1 MSAKSSAPGRKA
13 AGLMDLDISEN
24 GDPKRQRFQSIR
36 RKPFARCEREVIM
49 YVEEKMGT
57 RSATMIWLCGLTILN
72 ANAQSV
78 VPSKQKFEVASIKR
92 CNNGESP
99 SGGAPTPGRLDLA
112 CVTTANL
119 IRLAY
124 LIFPTGQ
131 ANAPVSPSIFQIAIA
146 GGPSWVDS
154 DRYRINAKAEQ
165 PVNVEMMKGP
175 MMQTL
180 LEDRFQLKLH
190 REAKSNNVYE
200 LTVAKDGAK
209 LTLAREGGCVVFDR
223 NHPPIETSG
232 QPDPILCGSIRTNP
246 GGGIDILGVT
256 MPDLCRQLSAYVDRE
271 ILDKTGVKGI
281 FDVHLDLSLADLVSS
296 GAAPDSSS
304 PSIDGDGGAIAS
316 AVKKL
321 GLQMRSGKS
330 TGELLVID
338 HVERPSEN

>member
-1 MSAKSSAPGRKA
+1 MG
-13 AGLMDLDISEN
+13 
-24 GDPKRQRFQSIR
+24 
-36 RKPFARCEREVIM
+36 ARSVI
-49 YVEEKMGT
+49 V
-57 RSATMIWLCGLTILN
+57 IWLCGLTMLN
-72 ANAQSV
+72 ASAQSL
-78 VPSKQKFEVASIKR
+78 VPSKQRFEVASIKR

-99 SGGAPTPGRLDLA
+99 SGGEPTPGRLDLA

-124 LIFPTGQ
+124 LIFPAGQ
-131 ANAPVSPSIFQIAIA
+131 PNAPVSPGTFQIAIA

-154 DRYRINAKAEQ
+154 DRYRINAKAGQ

-180 LEDRFQLKLH
+180 LEDRFKLKLH

-200 LTVAKDGAK
+200 LIVAKDGAK

-223 NHPPIETSG
+223 NHPPVQTSG
-232 QPDPILCGSIRTNP
+232 QPGPILCGSVRANP
-246 GGGIDILGVT
+246 GGGVDILGVT

-271 ILDKTGVKGI
+271 ILDKTVVRGI
-281 FDVHLDLSLADLVSS
+281 FDVHLDLSLAELVSS

-304 PSIDGDGGAIAS
+304 PFVGDGGAIAS

-330 TGELLVID
+330 TGEILVID
-338 HVERPSEN
+338 YVGRPSEN